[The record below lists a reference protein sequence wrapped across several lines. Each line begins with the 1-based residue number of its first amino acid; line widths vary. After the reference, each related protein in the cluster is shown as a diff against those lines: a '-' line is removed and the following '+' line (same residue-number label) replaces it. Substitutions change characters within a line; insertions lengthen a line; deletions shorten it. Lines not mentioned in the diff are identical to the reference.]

1 MSHFLKK
8 LTSLSILLLSIFAG
22 GYNLVSA
29 QSELLF
35 GQKHFYSVVFR
46 GNDEAITYAKLVI
59 TNPGDTPLTEFSFEI
74 PNVEPTELAVYQMK
88 LPQRCTQYDYKA
100 SPQVCLQYSDPDYS
114 TGYYYY
120 GRYGDST
127 GQTEYQVIRY
137 TKSGNL
143 YKLTLPTAIEPYK
156 TSALIVSYAA
166 KGYVKNSMGLHTFN
180 FETIKVPSRIEQ
192 IRVSVDVDSD
202 LFMKGKKSSV
212 NYAGIAAQGGTSSNA
227 PAISSV
233 AMDKT
238 VSNIGGYGAL
248 VKESK
253 NLSPNESFNVR
264 GEYATSWFRL
274 YLSSILLSI
283 LIVVLIFVGIYFV
296 SKLLKRY
303 LEKSTPSG
311 ENTTPPTSIQEP
323 IKSSS
328 LFSVVNGAVSFAS
341 VLMVIGLTYL
351 IQFLL
356 ESRIL
361 GSINSAV
368 LGIVMFITVILLYVL
383 VIFGPAIIVAIKHG
397 WKSLLLILF
406 AEFLWFL
413 VFLAVYL
420 TLFQSISKGYS
431 GGIMY

>member
-8 LTSLSILLLSIFAG
+8 LTSLSILLLSIFVG

-46 GNDEAITYAKLVI
+46 GNDEAVTYAKLVI

-114 TGYYYY
+114 TGYYYGGY
-120 GRYGDST
+120 GNST
-127 GQTEYQVIRY
+127 GQTEYQVIHY

-143 YKLTLPTAIEPYK
+143 YKLTLPTAIDPYK
-156 TSALIVSYAA
+156 TSALIISYAA

-202 LFMKGKKSSV
+202 LLMKGKKSSV
-212 NYAGIAAQGGTSSNA
+212 NYGGIAQGGAVPVPNA
-227 PAISSV
+227 MAISSV

-303 LEKSTPSG
+303 LEKSNPTG
-311 ENTTPPTSIQEP
+311 ENTTPSTSTQEP
-323 IKSSS
+323 TKSSS